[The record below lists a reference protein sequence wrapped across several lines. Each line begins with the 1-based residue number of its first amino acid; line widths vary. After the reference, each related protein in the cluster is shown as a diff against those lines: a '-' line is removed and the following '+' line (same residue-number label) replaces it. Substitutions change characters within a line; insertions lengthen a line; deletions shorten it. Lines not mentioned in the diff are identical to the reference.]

1 MAADAFDFVR
11 RSAPIVPVFLA
22 VHDYMVSVAW
32 VGGRSMQPTF
42 NTRGERHNDA
52 VLLDKYS
59 AKTHR
64 YQRGDVVVVRSPS
77 KPNELLTK
85 RVIGIGG
92 DWIRTREGSR
102 GVVQART
109 ELSREDWP
117 FACQPCSTA
126 FSPARP

>member
-1 MAADAFDFVR
+1 MAARAMAADVFGFVR
-11 RSAPIVPVFLA
+11 RTAPTVPVFIA
-22 VHDYMVSVAW
+22 VHDYLVSVAW

-59 AKTHR
+59 ARTQR
-64 YQRGDVVVVRSPS
+64 YLRGEVVVVRSAS

-92 DWIRTREGSR
+92 DWIRTREGLR
-102 GVVQART
+102 ELVQERIRK
-109 ELSREDWP
+109 ENNS
-117 FACQPCSTA
+117 S
-126 FSPARP
+126 